1 MDVWQADDV
10 ISPRDNQIGG
20 LAAPTTWPM
29 RAGQAI
35 DVWFNQSKDA
45 ADGLFS
51 AGYYRGTIDKVSK
64 PTATGIQKAT
74 VDFADDFTEATV
86 DLKRSQLYAPGTQ
99 PEKPADDEGEVAVEV
114 AAEELPGVDDSTRAY
129 GLTEEQLAT
138 LKNLWYDEGHY
149 SGVTRMWRLL
159 KDKAEAAGAEPFY
172 GIRNRQLRSWIA
184 AQESKQLFAPVN
196 APKTYRPFE
205 LPAEPLR
212 NLQMDTLDVGKTYGG
227 KADAKQRWVQVIV
240 DPASRYV
247 WAAIR
252 GGTSV
257 PAWKT
262 TEGLVTMLDALRQ
275 GVLQNGQH
283 AFNVFDENGA
293 LVRKLR
299 IAVDG
304 GPEFKPGQGRT
315 FDDYAFEKLSDAGLV
330 SSRGMF
336 VAKVNLASAPNQAAF
351 VERMNSTIRQK
362 IRLAIQG
369 EQGNIRRSTAKEARK
384 KDGYAA
390 LLKRAVAAINDEVAA
405 STGMTPNEYMRNYL
419 TKGAPTP
426 EEGKPLTADQKKKAE
441 ARADLEQQK
450 KLVEGVWVKGQDDAQ
465 QCFGR
470 REGL

>member
-64 PTATGIQKAT
+64 PSATGIQKAT

-205 LPAEPLR
+205 RPIKPVDGPAEWWV
-212 NLQMDTLDVGKTYGG
+212 TL
-227 KADAKQRWVQVIV
+227 
-240 DPASRYV
+240 
-247 WAAIR
+247 
-252 GGTSV
+252 
-257 PAWKT
+257 
-262 TEGLVTMLDALRQ
+262 
-275 GVLQNGQH
+275 
-283 AFNVFDENGA
+283 AF
-293 LVRKLR
+293 
-299 IAVDG
+299 
-304 GPEFKPGQGRT
+304 
-315 FDDYAFEKLSDAGLV
+315 
-330 SSRGMF
+330 
-336 VAKVNLASAPNQAAF
+336 AP
-351 VERMNSTIRQK
+351 
-362 IRLAIQG
+362 
-369 EQGNIRRSTAKEARK
+369 
-384 KDGYAA
+384 
-390 LLKRAVAAINDEVAA
+390 
-405 STGMTPNEYMRNYL
+405 
-419 TKGAPTP
+419 
-426 EEGKPLTADQKKKAE
+426 
-441 ARADLEQQK
+441 
-450 KLVEGVWVKGQDDAQ
+450 
-465 QCFGR
+465 
-470 REGL
+470 